1 MIDHEFDT
9 VLRRYVTS
17 VILKFQRHL
26 KEEWAV
32 SRCVQASHFTTE
44 RYDFAFS
51 YAMIYSLLSHLT
63 PARTFRQ
70 QLECQVPIKNN
81 FGKFELFEPLVTLKI
96 ASSLIIQLFTTHTC
110 FYTRLLL
117 NRPHTLKST
126 MSTSGVW
133 NQLAPVVKDNDSA
146 QFIFKRLYKCPRLL
160 NEHYKRDFKSVL
172 TSKCEPKQWF
182 LLIYRMNLGLIRAN

>member
-1 MIDHEFDT
+1 M
-9 VLRRYVTS
+9 YVTQRWS
-17 VILKFQRHL
+17 IMNLILSFEDMSQALFLSFSAIWKKNGQ
-26 KEEWAV
+26 
-32 SRCVQASHFTTE
+32 CVQASHFTTE

-51 YAMIYSLLSHLT
+51 YAIIYSLLSHLT

-133 NQLAPVVKDNDSA
+133 NQLASVVKDNDNA

-160 NEHYKRDFKSVL
+160 NEQVCFNFQVW
-172 TSKCEPKQWF
+172 T
-182 LLIYRMNLGLIRAN
+182 

>member
-26 KEEWAV
+26 KEGWAV

-51 YAMIYSLLSHLT
+51 YAIIYSLLSHLT
-63 PARTFRQ
+63 PARIFRQ

-96 ASSLIIQLFTTHTC
+96 ASSLIHSVVHDTYMFLHTSL
-110 FYTRLLL
+110 TEPT
-117 NRPHTLKST
+117 PHTQIYNVYVRCMKST
-126 MSTSGVW
+126 CISG
-133 NQLAPVVKDNDSA
+133 Q
-146 QFIFKRLYKCPRLL
+146 R
-160 NEHYKRDFKSVL
+160 
-172 TSKCEPKQWF
+172 
-182 LLIYRMNLGLIRAN
+182 